1 MKYVI
6 ILEPGENNWGA
17 FSPDVPGCVSTGYSP
32 EETVSNF
39 LEALEFHLESLQE
52 QGEPVPPAH
61 VFNEEDY
68 ADDSE
73 YVRYRWAPV
82 PVPKDSP
89 PVAPAV

>member
-17 FSPDVPGCVSTGYSP
+17 FSPDVPGCVSTGLTP
-32 EETVSNF
+32 QETISNF
-39 LEALEFHLESLQE
+39 LEALELHLDSLGQ
-52 QGEPVPPAH
+52 QGEPIPPEH
-61 VFNEEDY
+61 VYDEADY
-68 ADDSE
+68 ADNSD

-82 PVPKDSP
+82 PATADSP